1 MVTQTTAIPEAIIST
16 ASLIDRHHENHAE
29 PPRPHMGC
37 SLLGHPCD
45 RRLWLS
51 FRWAAQEKFSGRM
64 LRLFRRGQN
73 EEAVVVSDL
82 RAIGVDVQATGASQ
96 SRVKFDCHVS
106 GSVDGII
113 ESGLPES
120 PKKRHILEIKT
131 YNRKSFDKLTKDGV
145 HKTKF
150 QHYVQM
156 QLYMLGTGIDR
167 AFYIAICKDSDEIYT
182 ERIRFDKELA
192 EKYLER
198 GKRLALAERMP
209 EPLSADPSWYQCQYC
224 PAHGMCFAKEPTKC
238 VNCRTCAHST
248 PKPDSTWRCERHQ
261 ADGIPVEFQQT
272 GCESHVLH
280 PDVVPWKQK
289 DGLDEWTAVYEIDG
303 RDVANGAPRSCVYS
317 SAELLANPAF
327 CAAGHQFVEAMRE
340 QFGGRVV

>member
-1 MVTQTTAIPEAIIST
+1 MTAIPEAIIST

-45 RRLWLS
+45 RYLWLS
-51 FRWAAQEKFSGRM
+51 FRHAVQEQFSGRM

-82 RAIGVDVQATGASQ
+82 RAIGVDVQSTGASQ

-145 HKTKF
+145 QKTKF

-156 QLYMLGTGIDR
+156 QLYMLGAGIDR

-182 ERIRFDKELA
+182 ERIRFDKEMA

-198 GKRLALAERMP
+198 GKRIALAERMP
-209 EPLSADPSWYQCQYC
+209 EPMPGASASWWTCKYC
-224 PAHGMCFAKEPTKC
+224 PAYSMCWEKQPTQQ

-248 PKPDSTWRCERHQ
+248 AAKDGTFGCEHWLATIPLDAQHQ
-261 ADGIPVEFQQT
+261 ACD
-272 GCESHVLH
+272 SHVLH
-280 PDVVPWKQK
+280 PDLVKV
-289 DGLDEWTAVYEIDG
+289 
-303 RDVANGAPRSCVYS
+303 
-317 SAELLANPAF
+317 
-327 CAAGHQFVEAMRE
+327 
-340 QFGGRVV
+340 

>member
-1 MVTQTTAIPEAIIST
+1 MTAIPESTISA
-16 ASLIDRHHENHAE
+16 ASLIDRHHEKHAE

-37 SLLGHPCD
+37 SLLGHPCN
-45 RRLWLS
+45 RYLWLS
-51 FRWAAQEKFSGRM
+51 FRWAAQEQFSGRM

-73 EEAVVVSDL
+73 EESVVVSDL

-96 SRVKFDCHVS
+96 SRVTFDCHVS

-131 YNRKSFDKLTKDGV
+131 YNRKSFDKLSKDGV
-145 HKTKF
+145 QKTKF

-182 ERIRFDKELA
+182 ERIRFDKEMA
-192 EKYLER
+192 EKYLDR
-198 GKRLALAERMP
+198 GKRIALAERMP
-209 EPLSADPSWYQCQYC
+209 EPLSADPSWYQCQFC

-238 VNCRTCAHST
+238 VNCRTCAHS
-248 PKPDSTWRCERHQ
+248 
-261 ADGIPVEFQQT
+261 
-272 GCESHVLH
+272 VL
-280 PDVVPWKQK
+280 
-289 DGLDEWTAVYEIDG
+289 
-303 RDVANGAPRSCVYS
+303 S
-317 SAELLANPAF
+317 
-327 CAAGHQFVEAMRE
+327 
-340 QFGGRVV
+340 

>member
-1 MVTQTTAIPEAIIST
+1 MTALPPPQNS
-16 ASLIDRHHENHAE
+16 ASVLIDRHHEANAE

-45 RRLWLS
+45 RYLWLS
-51 FRWAAQEKFSGRM
+51 FRWASQEQFSGRM

-73 EEAVVVSDL
+73 EESVVVSDL

-96 SRVKFDCHVS
+96 SRVNCDCHVS

-145 HKTKF
+145 QKTKF

-156 QLYMLGTGIDR
+156 QLYMLGIGIDR

-192 EKYLER
+192 EKYLFLVFVYLFHRFQHTHFVTHVFGHFYDGFHIFRETT
-198 GKRLALAERMP
+198 
-209 EPLSADPSWYQCQYC
+209 SAVT
-224 PAHGMCFAKEPTKC
+224 AAGIKKIL
-238 VNCRTCAHST
+238 
-248 PKPDSTWRCERHQ
+248 PDSGVA
-261 ADGIPVEFQQT
+261 AD
-272 GCESHVLH
+272 S
-280 PDVVPWKQK
+280 
-289 DGLDEWTAVYEIDG
+289 A
-303 RDVANGAPRSCVYS
+303 ANHIHIGA
-317 SAELLANPAF
+317 
-327 CAAGHQFVEAMRE
+327 H
-340 QFGGRVV
+340 